1 MKKNN
6 YKEISTNSR
15 NKKYELK
22 TKLTS
27 LADKAKARINKNKIL
42 KELILFYKDQISQ
55 DKNKF
60 LKYST
65 LKLIAK
71 NNQELS
77 NSIQKELK
85 SNNSSIKLENDSLQR
100 TIRALKIKYDTNISK
115 GREIIDSIYDS
126 YDAVQEK
133 NFLISNAFQSKEN
146 DIKEISKTIS
156 HIKEEG
162 YQLIID
168 SVEYF
173 EKELEDEIDLRD
185 ELKKDMEY
193 HTLLYDQKL
202 MQINKYINDCK
213 KRAEK
218 ISNLKIIKKNIKKY
232 IRTLTNLLANFDC
245 ISFPEN
251 RNIVIEGE
259 ECLQEAI
266 GMKAENINNNNG
278 ISLSEESES
287 FLNETDLNL
296 DVKEFEL
303 IRNNLLEEKSKL
315 ITNSPIPKLDLALIN
330 FNKQK
335 LNYDYDEKSLSRND
349 MKEHDLL
356 SMRII
361 KLKDEIKALTD
372 KNDKLCEK
380 IKKYREKIYKL
391 NQIIINM
398 NYQNPN
404 TIRIKSVKKR
414 KFLFNETP
422 VFTNSSKNSKSI
434 SYRVGGFRNNNKL
447 NLNGEI

>member
-77 NSIQKELK
+77 NSIEKELK

-115 GREIIDSIYDS
+115 GREIIDNIYDS

-266 GMKAENINNNNG
+266 GMKPENINNNG

>member
-15 NKKYELK
+15 NKKNELK

>member
-27 LADKAKARINKNKIL
+27 LADKAKARINKNKVL
-42 KELILFYKDQISQ
+42 KELIVFYKDQISQ

-266 GMKAENINNNNG
+266 GMKPENINNNG

>member
-15 NKKYELK
+15 NNKYELK

-218 ISNLKIIKKNIKKY
+218 IFNLKIIKKNIKKY

-434 SYRVGGFRNNNKL
+434 SYRVGGFRNNNQL

>member
-27 LADKAKARINKNKIL
+27 LADKAKARINKNKVL
-42 KELILFYKDQISQ
+42 KELIVFYKDQISQ

-71 NNQELS
+71 NNRELS
-77 NSIQKELK
+77 NSIEKELK

>member
-27 LADKAKARINKNKIL
+27 LADKAKARINKNKVL
-42 KELILFYKDQISQ
+42 KELIVFYKDQISQ

-115 GREIIDSIYDS
+115 GREIIDNIYDS

-266 GMKAENINNNNG
+266 GMKPENINNNG

>member
-27 LADKAKARINKNKIL
+27 LADKAKARINKNKVL
-42 KELILFYKDQISQ
+42 KELIVFYKDQISQ

-434 SYRVGGFRNNNKL
+434 SYRVGDFRNNNKL

>member
-27 LADKAKARINKNKIL
+27 LADKAKARINKNKVL
-42 KELILFYKDQISQ
+42 KELIVFYKDQISQ

-71 NNQELS
+71 NNRELS
-77 NSIQKELK
+77 NSIEKELK

-266 GMKAENINNNNG
+266 GMKPENINNNG

>member
-266 GMKAENINNNNG
+266 GMKPENINNNG

>member
-115 GREIIDSIYDS
+115 GREIIDNIYDS

-266 GMKAENINNNNG
+266 GMKPENINNNG

-422 VFTNSSKNSKSI
+422 IFTNSSKNSKSI

>member
-27 LADKAKARINKNKIL
+27 LADKAKARINKNKVL
-42 KELILFYKDQISQ
+42 KELIVFYKDQISQ

>member
-115 GREIIDSIYDS
+115 GREIIDNIYDS

-266 GMKAENINNNNG
+266 GMKPENINNNG